1 MTNKRRSERYRIE
14 LPVWLK
20 DSHGGEH
27 TVTADVSAHGIAVFT
42 ERTRTLRQY
51 VELELRL
58 PSSRIGVT
66 AMVARSTDELQHHD
80 GRRGRGIGLDFFLF
94 DSRAKL
100 EWQKFMSQARTEV
113 ENQNTEDRVEASPG
127 AAPRIPSFDDHE
139 ETVGGDPEEPEE
151 EGTPTFIIKPRD
163 LGRLWA
169 FFRGELSKGT
179 VRIETPIAHAIGE
192 PVELLVV
199 HPSSQAEWTLTGEV
213 ARTDEHGRGGRP
225 VLEIGLIG
233 LDAEART
240 AFRNFVA
247 TGQGMIEE
255 DVNFISELP
264 TRAEM
269 DTEERARSV
278 VINLDAGG
286 EEELVQP
293 SAERV
298 EEDPSER
305 YGGNAFPRFPTGP
318 VRDLSARSIPEA
330 ETETAPAAEDE
341 DEAPLFEEWL
351 EPTIGREDE
360 PIRLPT
366 SAITPANPL
375 LDKVAIPDGP
385 TEAAPT
391 AAEVDAFNDDH
402 EDGPESEET
411 EYRDFDVSLQV
422 SADPLPALQ
431 SEPKAPPPAPMSG
444 RLFAS
449 FFFEAEAAKPKTLV
463 PVTPKTAAAASSSA
477 SQLKATAPS
486 AAAPRPAP
494 INTKPIAAR
503 IEVKPPPLPKTPV
516 PVAPP
521 PIPKEPEV
529 ELPTDVPH
537 AAEMEMELE
546 PGLIIR
552 GVPSPPPPVPSKEPA
567 PAKNVA
573 ALRSVSRAPEKNPV
587 TVEPWFE
594 RLGNEIQEQL
604 SADTP
609 MPPPRKQSMQA
620 PAPPRRSAAARGF
633 EESAKQSAHR
643 EVSTAGNDPSLD
655 RDIALARARVVRSP
669 NSVTACYRLSTLL
682 MRRGE
687 QDGYHEAIGTLQ
699 RVMDLEPN
707 HPGAHHAAAEALAR
721 RGELDLAAEH
731 LSRAR
736 RLGYRIDPE
745 LERTIAEGRKA

>member
-27 TVTADVSAHGIAVFT
+27 TITADVSAHGIAVLT

-66 AMVARSTDELQHHD
+66 AMVARTIEDLERND
-80 GRRGRGIGLDFFLF
+80 GRHGRGIGLDFFLF

-100 EWQKFMSQARTEV
+100 EWQKFMLHARTEV
-113 ENQNTEDRVEASPG
+113 ENQNTEEKVEASPG
-127 AAPRIPSFDDHE
+127 AQSRAASFDDHE
-139 ETVGGDPEEPEE
+139 ETVGEDPDAEPED

-213 ARTDEHGRGGRP
+213 ARTAEHGRGGRP
-225 VLEIGLIG
+225 VLEIGLVG

-264 TRAEM
+264 TRAEP
-269 DTEERARSV
+269 DLEERARSV

-293 SAERV
+293 IAERDLL
-298 EEDPSER
+298 EQDPSENER
-305 YGGNAFPRFPTGP
+305 PNAFPRFPTGP
-318 VRDLSARSIPEA
+318 VHDLASKPE
-330 ETETAPAAEDE
+330 EITADDDE
-341 DEAPLFEEWL
+341 EPLFEEWL

-366 SAITPANPL
+366 SAISPANPL
-375 LDKVAIPDGP
+375 LDKVAIPEGP

-391 AAEVDAFNDDH
+391 AAEVDAFNDDG
-402 EDGPESEET
+402 EEGPESEET

-422 SADPLPALQ
+422 SADPLPALRSAGEDRP
-431 SEPKAPPPAPMSG
+431 SEPAPAPAPEAFSG
-444 RLFAS
+444 RVFAS
-449 FFFEAEAAKPKTLV
+449 FFFEAEAAKPKTIV
-463 PVTPKTAAAASSSA
+463 PVAPK
-477 SQLKATAPS
+477 K
-486 AAAPRPAP
+486 PAP

-503 IEVKPPPLPKTPV
+503 IEVRPPPLPVAPPPLPKVEQKAELKT
-516 PVAPP
+516 
-521 PIPKEPEV
+521 
-529 ELPTDVPH
+529 ELPFDT
-537 AAEMEMELE
+537 ALE

-552 GVPSPPPPVPSKEPA
+552 GVPSTPA
-567 PAKNVA
+567 PTSA
-573 ALRSVSRAPEKNPV
+573 ARPEARAEARPEVRPDVRSDVRSEPTPPNDIASLRSVSRVREPNPV

-609 MPPPRKQSMQA
+609 LPPPRKQSMQA
-620 PAPPRRSAAARGF
+620 PPPPRRTPAARGF

-643 EVSTAGNDPSLD
+643 QVSTEGNDPSLD

-687 QDGYHEAIGTLQ
+687 QDGYNEAIGTLQ

-721 RGELDLAAEH
+721 RGELELAAEH